1 MGQRLVVTVNY
12 CEEEIAKIY
21 YHWSAYTESALMET
35 KQIIDE
41 LLDEKNKIK
50 DLKLRLIRFCE
61 RNGGGIKNGKDSEE
75 WKYIQ
80 SVYPNK
86 TFKSD
91 NISRNCGL
99 IALSEEGMAD
109 LQNWSEGDV
118 DINLDLGIVVN
129 TVNWSCDGIEEYN
142 ELRKEWDNDFEDLS
156 LEDVLELKCDLW
168 EFKFN
173 DIGYLIET
181 LANTRDEIVR
191 YGNII
196 YELIA

>member
-35 KQIIDE
+35 NNILEE
-41 LLDEKNKIK
+41 LLNEDHEIK

-61 RNGGGIKNGKDSEE
+61 RNGGGIKNGKDSYE

-80 SVYPNK
+80 ALYPDEVFNE
-86 TFKSD
+86 
-91 NISRNCGL
+91 NINRNYGL
-99 IALSEEGMAD
+99 IALSKEGMDD

-118 DINLDLGIVVN
+118 DINLDLGRVVN

-142 ELRKEWDNDFEDLS
+142 ESRKEWDNDFDDLS

-168 EFKFN
+168 EFKFD